1 MFGTVAIKTF
11 NSLKVLVVLIS
22 STIMILAVAGLIGWV
37 AGCLFPCDIVFE
49 SGGICPVASVSTQQ
63 PLIRE
68 QQLSGL
74 HL

>member
-1 MFGTVAIKTF
+1 
-11 NSLKVLVVLIS
+11 
-22 STIMILAVAGLIGWV
+22 MIVAVAGLIGWV
-37 AGCLFPCDIVFE
+37 ARCLFPCDIVFE
-49 SGGICPVASVSTQQ
+49 ASGTCPVAGVSTQQ

>member
-1 MFGTVAIKTF
+1 
-11 NSLKVLVVLIS
+11 
-22 STIMILAVAGLIGWV
+22 MIAAVAGLIGWV
-37 AGCLFPCDIVFE
+37 AGCLLPCDIVFE
-49 SGGICPVASVSTQQ
+49 AASSCPVAGVSTRQ